1 MNIYWFQRTD
11 KFNFKRMS
19 EELESYGF
27 NGVLFPTGSKG
38 FDYFIQIARN
48 IDPKT
53 KIKYMVAIR
62 PYTISPQ
69 YIAKIKSSMDKI
81 SRDRIL
87 INFVT
92 GHVVEDDQKNVG
104 GIIGEVNDLS
114 SIIERSNY
122 MIKCLPELNRM
133 KEELPDFYISSTNEF
148 VFDAAKKN
156 KVLMPHSWYKINR
169 FDLNP
174 KLTMIHVSPIIRET
188 KEEIKNIDKSDW
200 PQDTEFF
207 TKDEFKEFIYE
218 LEKKDFDGVLISNSL
233 SELETENIL
242 KTMQEIKSESMR

>member
-1 MNIYWFQRTD
+1 MNVYWFQRTD
-11 KFNFKRMS
+11 GFNFKKMS

-27 NGVLFPTGSKG
+27 NGILFPTGSKG

-53 KIKYMVAIR
+53 KMKYMVAIR

-69 YIAKIKSSMDKI
+69 YISKIKKSMDEI
-81 SRDRIL
+81 SKDRIL

-92 GHVVEDDQKNVG
+92 GHITDDQKDIG
-104 GIIGEVNDLS
+104 GVIGEVNDSS

-122 MIKCLPELNRM
+122 MIKYLSELNRM
-133 KEELPDFYISSTNEF
+133 KEAIPEFYISTSNEF

-156 KVLMPHSWYKINR
+156 KLLIPHSWYKINR

-174 KLTMIHVSPIIRET
+174 KLSMIHVSPIIRET
-188 KEEIKNIDKSDW
+188 KEEINNIDKSDW

-207 TKDEFKEFIYE
+207 TKDEFKEFIYY
-218 LEKKDFDGVLISNSL
+218 LEKKDFDGILISNSL
-233 SELETENIL
+233 SSLETKNIL
-242 KTMQEIKSESMR
+242 KTMQEIKHESMR